1 MLFSRLYLLKGTL
14 LPSVF
19 FQAWDQQETH
29 WNPGDIKTFTNIDA
43 PQNQN
48 PMWQTHIVHIFYFIQ
63 ASHFSVVFFKQKLTY
78 RKKFSAKFSAILV
91 KLFCCRIS
99 TFSQGI
105 HPKTCPLANSK
116 TKNNQIMVRRR
127 SSLKAITLNENQ
139 ITLKRKL
146 TKYLLNQNG
155 LIYCRCM

>member
-48 PMWQTHIVHIFYFIQ
+48 PMWQTHIGILFYPSIMF
-63 ASHFSVVFFKQKLTY
+63 FSLFFFKQKLTC
-78 RKKFSAKFSAILV
+78 KKKIFCKIYCKSCIV

-105 HPKTCPLANSK
+105 HPKTHPLTNSK
-116 TKNNQIMVRRR
+116 TKNNHIMVRRR
-127 SSLKAITLNENQ
+127 SSLKDPMRSQKQLH
-139 ITLKRKL
+139 
-146 TKYLLNQNG
+146 
-155 LIYCRCM
+155 